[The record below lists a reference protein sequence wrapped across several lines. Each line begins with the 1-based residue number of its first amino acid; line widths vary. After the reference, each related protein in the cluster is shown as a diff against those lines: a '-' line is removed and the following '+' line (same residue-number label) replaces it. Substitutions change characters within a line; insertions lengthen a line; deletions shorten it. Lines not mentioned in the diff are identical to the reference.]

1 MLQIYFGGAMDF
13 ELIVPDENGQF
24 RKAFRTK
31 VPGLSVRFPALDR
44 VMDVMDLSAT
54 GFAVLDSE
62 KGFKENQSYETELL
76 IKDKLF
82 LRGVNAVVMRVLDN
96 GIIGMNFVDLD
107 RQKQIKLDKL
117 VLEVQK
123 RLIALRKKKREQG

>member
-1 MLQIYFGGAMDF
+1 MDF
-13 ELIVPDENGQF
+13 EISIPEDEEQL

-31 VPGLSVRFPALDR
+31 VPGLKARFPEQKR
-44 VMDVMDLSAT
+44 VLDVMDLSAT
-54 GFAVLDSE
+54 GFAVLDVEKSFSE
-62 KGFKENQSYETELL
+62 KQAVEVELL
-76 IKDKLF
+76 INKKLF
-82 LRGVNAVVMRVLDN
+82 LSGISALVMRVLDN
-96 GIIGMNFVDLD
+96 GIVGLNFVDLE

>member
-1 MLQIYFGGAMDF
+1 MDF
-13 ELIVPDENGQF
+13 QISIPDEEEQL

-31 VPGLSVRFPALDR
+31 VPGLTVRFPSLNRAL
-44 VMDVMDLSAT
+44 DVMDLSAT

-62 KGFKENQSYETELL
+62 NGFQEKQTIEIELL
-76 IKDKLF
+76 IKNKLF
-82 LRGVNAVVMRVLDN
+82 ISGASALVMRCLDN
-96 GIIGMNFVDLD
+96 GIVGLNFVDLE

-123 RLIALRKKKREQG
+123 RLIALKKKKRDQD

>member
-1 MLQIYFGGAMDF
+1 MDF
-13 ELIVPDENGQF
+13 EISIPEDEEQL

-31 VPGLSVRFPALDR
+31 VPGLKARFPEQKRLL
-44 VMDVMDLSAT
+44 DVMDLSAT
-54 GFAVLDSE
+54 GFAVLDAEKSFSE
-62 KGFKENQSYETELL
+62 KQTVEVELL
-76 IKDKLF
+76 INKKLF
-82 LRGVNAVVMRVLDN
+82 LSGISALVMRVLDN
-96 GIIGMNFVDLD
+96 GIVGLNFVDLE

>member
-1 MLQIYFGGAMDF
+1 MDF
-13 ELIVPDENGQF
+13 EINIPEEDGQL

-31 VPGLSVRFPALDR
+31 VPGLSARFPALDR
-44 VMDVMDLSAT
+44 AMGVMDLSAT
-54 GFAVLDSE
+54 GFAVLDPD
-62 KGFKENQSYETELL
+62 KGFKENQSLEVELL
-76 IKDKLF
+76 IKDKIF
-82 LRGVNAVVMRVLDN
+82 LRGANAVVMRVLDN

-107 RQKQIKLDKL
+107 RQKQIRLDKL

>member
-1 MLQIYFGGAMDF
+1 MDF
-13 ELIVPDENGQF
+13 EINMPEEDERL

-31 VPGLSVRFPALDR
+31 VPGLTVRFSGTGR
-44 VMDVMDLSAT
+44 VLEVMDLSAS
-54 GFAVLDSE
+54 GFAVMDKELGLAE
-62 KGFKENQSYETELL
+62 KQTCEVDLL
-76 IKDKLF
+76 IKNRLF
-82 LRGVNAVVMRVLDN
+82 IGGASAMAMRVLDN
-96 GIIGMNFVDLD
+96 GIVGLNFVDLD

>member
-1 MLQIYFGGAMDF
+1 MDF
-13 ELIVPDENGQF
+13 DISIPEENGQL
-24 RKAFRTK
+24 RKAFRTR
-31 VPGLSVRFPALDR
+31 VPGLAVRFPALGR
-44 VMDVMDLSAT
+44 TMDVMDLSAT
-54 GFAVLDSE
+54 GFAVLDPG
-62 KGFKENQSYETELL
+62 KGFKENQSLEVDLL

-82 LRGVNAVVMRVLDN
+82 LGGADAVVMRVLDN

-107 RQKQIKLDKL
+107 RQRQIKLDKL

>member
-1 MLQIYFGGAMDF
+1 MDF
-13 ELIVPDENGQF
+13 NIELPDDEERL

-31 VPGLSVRFPALDR
+31 VPGLTARFPGLDL
-44 VMDVMDLSAT
+44 VFEVADLSAT
-54 GFAVLDSE
+54 GFAVIDKGGRFAE
-62 KGFKENQSYETELL
+62 KDGYDVELL
-76 IKDKLF
+76 IKNRLF
-82 LRGVNAVVMRVLDN
+82 ISGARAVCIRVHDN
-96 GIIGMNFVDLD
+96 GLVGLNFADLD

>member
-1 MLQIYFGGAMDF
+1 MDF
-13 ELIVPDENGQF
+13 NIQLPDDEERL

-31 VPGLSVRFPALDR
+31 VPGLTARFPGLD
-44 VMDVMDLSAT
+44 VVHDVADLSAT
-54 GFAVLDSE
+54 GLAILDKSGRFTE
-62 KGFKENQSYETELL
+62 KEAYDVELL
-76 IKDKLF
+76 IKNKLF
-82 LRGVNAVVMRVLDN
+82 LSGARASCMRVHDN
-96 GIIGMNFVDLD
+96 GIVGLNFVDLD